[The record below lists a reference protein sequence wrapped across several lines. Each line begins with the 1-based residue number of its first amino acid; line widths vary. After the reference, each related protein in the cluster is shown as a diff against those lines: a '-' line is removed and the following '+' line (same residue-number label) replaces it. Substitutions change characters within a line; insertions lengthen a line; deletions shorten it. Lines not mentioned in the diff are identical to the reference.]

1 MIYETFGTR
10 LTRLRIE
17 KGLKQKELA
26 DIVEVTPTTIGHYEK
41 DKREP
46 DIERLKK
53 LAEAL
58 DVTVGELIVQN
69 QKDAKRDTFDAVP
82 DREIMFALFDGDVDD
97 ITDEMFEDVKRYAQ
111 FIKDKKRREAD
122 GAK

>member
-1 MIYETFGTR
+1 MS
-10 LTRLRIE
+10 
-17 KGLKQKELA
+17 
-26 DIVEVTPTTIGHYEK
+26 PTTINYYEK

-46 DIERLKK
+46 DIERIKK

-58 DVTVGELIVQN
+58 DVTVGELIGQN
-69 QKDAKRDTFDAVP
+69 QTDARRNIS
-82 DREIMFALFDGDVDD
+82 DRVSGEDIMFALLDGDIED

-122 GAK
+122 GTK